1 MKHTLFLV
9 LIFIELSF
17 VISASKA
24 VTIFIV
30 GDSTAANKDTSGG
43 KLERGWGQLF
53 QNYFNKNLAVVDNH
67 ARNGRSSKSF
77 MTEGLWAKVTKLI
90 KKGDYVLIQFGH
102 NDEKKGDTARYTQP
116 GSTFDQYLTKYVT
129 ETKNLGGIP
138 VLMSPVVRCS
148 WKNGVL
154 VDTHGEYRNTAK
166 NLAKKLKVSF
176 VDANSITE
184 KLESSL
190 GEKGSQ
196 KLHMIYKPGE
206 VSAYPNGVND
216 SAHYNEYGAKTVA
229 RLLADGLTS
238 VVSALAK
245 YRK

>member
-9 LIFIELSF
+9 LMFVELSF
-17 VISASKA
+17 VISANKA

-77 MTEGLWAKVTKLI
+77 MTDGLWAKVTTLI

-129 ETKNLGGIP
+129 EIKNLGGIP